1 MAKEDMGSVSENTEL
16 SEDIEQLSIPNVSH
30 DMLKKIVDGTEESRC
45 PRLGCRVLQRRP
57 TNTSVIINNRAT
69 LVLTCSN

>member
-45 PRLGCRVLQRRP
+45 PSWDAEFFNVDQR
-57 TNTSVIINNRAT
+57 T
-69 LVLTCSN
+69 LP